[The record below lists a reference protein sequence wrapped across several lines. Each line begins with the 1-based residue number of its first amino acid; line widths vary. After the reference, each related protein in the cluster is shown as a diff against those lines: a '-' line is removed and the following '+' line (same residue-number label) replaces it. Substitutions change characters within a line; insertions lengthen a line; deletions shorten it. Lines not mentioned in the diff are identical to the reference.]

1 MWVLCGFVKEDERKI
16 FRGNFIPFDDVVVWS
31 LGYESF
37 SWRGVVCVTLEREEE
52 LEIM

>member
-16 FRGNFIPFDDVVVWS
+16 SKFDDVVVWS

-37 SWRGVVCVTLEREEE
+37 SWRGVVCVTLEREDE
-52 LEIM
+52 LGII